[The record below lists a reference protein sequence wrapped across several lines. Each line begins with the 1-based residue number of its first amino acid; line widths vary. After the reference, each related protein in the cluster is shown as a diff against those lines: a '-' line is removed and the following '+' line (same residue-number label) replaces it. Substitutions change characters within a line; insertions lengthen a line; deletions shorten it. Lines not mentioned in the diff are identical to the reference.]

1 MNEDDS
7 FLFSF
12 LLFVLLLSKKRRA
25 CVLSLSLFLPVS
37 ILFPPQSFNW
47 SICFT
52 KIKKGEVGVRLAI
65 NGLSG
70 AGTVFFLK
78 TVAEKEKKT
87 NKNSLPLSLFLPLP
101 FPLSSTQRGK

>member
-25 CVLSLSLFLPVS
+25 CVLSLFLPVS

-70 AGTVFFLK
+70 AGTVFFFK
-78 TVAEKEKKT
+78 DCC
-87 NKNSLPLSLFLPLP
+87 
-101 FPLSSTQRGK
+101 